1 MKPYAQ
7 LLVSGALAFMLAALS
22 SALSAQEQKMPEQKV
37 SCGAVPE
44 PVRAAFQKTFPKA
57 TMTRCGKEAEQGK
70 TAYEISSKEGAVRW
84 DVLFYPDGTLI
95 VIEEA
100 VAFDTVPDPVKQ
112 AVRQK
117 YPNGKIALSEKVLR
131 DSKVLYEF
139 RIKQGRKLMEIVFD
153 PEGAE
158 VPVKTR

>member
-7 LLVSGALAFMLAALS
+7 LLVSSALAAVPAALS
-22 SALSAQEQKMPEQKV
+22 STLSAQEQKELKI

-70 TAYEISSKEGAVRW
+70 TAYEISSKEGAIRR

-139 RIKQGRKLMEIVFD
+139 RIKQGRKLTEIVFD

-158 VPVKTR
+158 VPMKTQ